1 MTYAS
6 RTSPSAPRIARRAAA
21 IAIVALLVPIAAT
34 AQARRLTLEDAIAQ
48 ATARSAAI
56 DVARAGESRADADLQ
71 RARSLRFPQINF
83 AGSYDRT
90 LASEFSSA
98 FESLGPPCAPL
109 AVDPSQ
115 PLADRIAEIERA
127 ATCGGLGGAFNFS
140 ELPFGQRNI
149 YRATLSFSQALY
161 LGGRLTAQQAQAE
174 AGRQISALGTTS
186 AEAQLALEV
195 TQAYFDAALA
205 DRLVTIAEAGE
216 QQAAAVYQQARL
228 SVDAGRAPEFEMLRA
243 QVARDNQRPIVIR
256 RRADRDL
263 AYLRLHQLL
272 EVPLSDPF
280 VLDVNLDADT
290 LPPPAPFAGALDEA
304 RDAAALLNRAA
315 TRQAQAVVAIRE
327 AGVTIAQS
335 ERKPSVNL
343 LSSFGEVGYPREGA
357 FPGASDFRTNWTL
370 GLSVSVPLF
379 TGFRLRANELAA
391 RADLAEAEALLEQTR
406 ETVEREAAT
415 VTRDLAGAI
424 AVWEASAGVVQ
435 QAQRAHEIAELRYRE
450 GISTQLELQDSRLAL
465 QQAQANRAQAA
476 RDVQVARARLALL
489 PSLPLGV
496 R

>member
-1 MTYAS
+1 
-6 RTSPSAPRIARRAAA
+6 
-21 IAIVALLVPIAAT
+21 VA
-34 AQARRLTLEDAIAQ
+34 QDRRLTLAEAIEL
-48 ATARSAAI
+48 ATARSASLDI
-56 DVARAGESRADADLQ
+56 ARAGESRADADLQ
-71 RARSLRFPQINF
+71 RAKSLRLPQLSF

-98 FESLGPPCAPL
+98 FESIGPPCAPL
-109 AVDPSQ
+109 TVDPNQ
-115 PLADRIAEIERA
+115 ALADRIAEIERA
-127 ATCGGLGGAFNFS
+127 AQCGGLGAAFNFS

-161 LGGRLTAQQAQAE
+161 AGGRIDAQQTQAE
-174 AGRQISALGTTS
+174 AGRRVAELATTA
-186 AEAQLALEV
+186 AEAQVALQV

-205 DRLVTIAEAGE
+205 DRLVAIAEAGE
-216 QQAAAVYQQARL
+216 RQAQAVFDQARL

-263 AYLRLHQLL
+263 AYLRLRQLL
-272 EVPLSDPF
+272 ELPASETF
-280 VLDVNLDADT
+280 VLDVNLDAET
-290 LPPPAPFAGALDEA
+290 LPPPAPFADSL
-304 RDAAALLNRAA
+304 AAAQSGETVLTDRIGG
-315 TRQAQAVVAIRE
+315 RQAQAVVSIRE
-327 AGVTIAQS
+327 AGVTMAQAD
-335 ERKPSVNL
+335 RKPSINL
-343 LSSFGEVGYPREGA
+343 LSSFGQVGYPTDGA

-370 GLSVSVPLF
+370 GAAVSWPVF

-391 RADLAEAEALLEQTR
+391 RADLAEAQAQLEQTR
-406 ETVEREAAT
+406 EAAQLEAAS
-415 VTRDLAGAI
+415 VTQDVASAI
-424 AVWEASAGVVQ
+424 AVWEASASVIQ
-435 QAQRAHEIAELRYRE
+435 QAQRAYEIAELRYRE

-489 PSLPLGV
+489 PSLPFGV